1 MINHYKSSIY
11 YINFTKLSVKI
22 KRVEGKHCF
31 SGTLNQRFGGF
42 KTNINLK
49 VLGFPLAILL
59 FIVIMLIPTPG
70 LSYSGHAALA
80 LLIFA
85 IIMWVTEA
93 LHLAVTSLLL
103 LFVQPLIGIT
113 DFNSAVVGF
122 ANGIIFLM
130 IGGFII
136 AEAIRKSGLAQ
147 RLTYSMLNK
156 FGTTPDRGL
165 FVVVFS
171 TGLLSA
177 WIENVVAYAMLLP
190 IIKEII
196 PLMGVKNP
204 EDGGSNFAKAMVI
217 GGSFGSLAGGF
228 GTEIGTAPNL
238 MAAAYTNIPFVN
250 WMVFGFPLAIILL
263 VIIWKWLGFVYK
275 PEIKGILGGMETIA
289 AKKAELGPMSRMEK
303 LTLIIL
309 LFTIGLWVTGNYTGI
324 NSYSVALIGAVLLF
338 AFRVIDWQDAQTGVD
353 WGLIIF
359 FGGALSLGAAL
370 LNSGA
375 APWLV
380 NNIIG
385 LMGSTPSTVVI
396 MIILMIIAVTIT
408 QVMSNIALAAIL
420 VPLSVTLAQAQG
432 QPIGIY
438 AVPVAIACSL
448 SFMLPMADP
457 TVAMAYGTKYI
468 NIKEIFKAGF
478 PLVIIGIIITII
490 MMLTLAQPFIG

>member
-1 MINHYKSSIY
+1 
-11 YINFTKLSVKI
+11 
-22 KRVEGKHCF
+22 
-31 SGTLNQRFGGF
+31 
-42 KTNINLK
+42 
-49 VLGFPLAILL
+49 
-59 FIVIMLIPTPG
+59 MLIPTPG
-70 LSYSGHAALA
+70 LSFAGHAALA

-103 LFVQPLIGIT
+103 LFVQPIIGVA
-113 DFNSAVVGF
+113 DFTSAVVGF

-147 RLTYSMLNK
+147 RFTFTLLNK
-156 FGTTPDRGL
+156 LGSTPDKSL

-171 TGLLSA
+171 TGILSA
-177 WIENVVAYAMLLP
+177 FIENVVAYAMLLP

-196 PLMGVKNP
+196 PLMGVNDP
-204 EDGGSNFAKAMVI
+204 EKGKSNFAKAMVL

-238 MAAAYTNIPFVN
+238 MAAAYTHIPFVN
-250 WMVFGFPLAIILL
+250 WMIFGFPLAIVLL
-263 VIIWKWLGFVYK
+263 IIIWKWVGIVFK
-275 PEIKGILGGMETIA
+275 PEIKGIIGGMETVT
-289 AKKAELGPMSRMEK
+289 AKKAALGPISRMEK
-303 LTLIIL
+303 LTLGIL
-309 LFTIGLWVTGNYTGI
+309 LFTILLWVTTSYTGLD
-324 NSYSVALIGAVLLF
+324 SFSVALIGAVLLF
-338 AFRVIDWQDAQTGVD
+338 AFRVIDWQDAQNGVD

-370 LNSGA
+370 LNTGA
-375 APWLV
+375 AAWMIHDL
-380 NNIIG
+380 IA
-385 LMGSTPSTVVI
+385 LLGSNPSTILITV
-396 MIILMIIAVTIT
+396 ILMIIAVSIT
-408 QVMSNIALAAIL
+408 QVMSNIALSAIL
-420 VPLSVTLAQAQG
+420 IPLSVTLAQAQG

-468 NIKEIFKAGF
+468 NIKEIFKAGL
-478 PLVIIGIIITII
+478 PLVIIGIILTLIDV
-490 MMLTLAQPFIG
+490 LTLARPFI